1 MKSDNKETV
10 RLQKFLA
17 DQGKCSRREGEEW
30 IREGRITVNGEIAQ
44 IGCSVNPE
52 RDSVQIDG
60 RRVQVK
66 EMKSLTLVMN
76 KPKGVVC
83 SNDDPHN
90 DKYVFDLLPKQY
102 ANQRLFCAGRLD
114 KDSEG
119 LLILTNDGELTQRL
133 THPSYAL
140 TKIYRV
146 TFHRELRPENVTTM
160 LQGISDEGEFLKAE
174 KVIPATHKGPD
185 ANRQAE
191 IHLHHGKKR
200 EIRRL
205 AKRCHLFVS
214 KLRRVQIGSFV
225 LRGLPVGACRA
236 MSQKEIE
243 QMLTQPFER
252 SNNKK

>member
-1 MKSDNKETV
+1 MKREDSEKV

-30 IREGRITVNGEIAQ
+30 IREGRITVNGELAEL
-44 IGCSVNPE
+44 GCSVDPYH
-52 RDSVQIDG
+52 DSVQIDG

-66 EMKSLTLVMN
+66 EKKTLTLVMN

-90 DKYVFDLLPKQY
+90 EKNVFQLLPKQF
-102 ANQRLFCAGRLD
+102 ANERLFCAGRLD

-119 LLILTNDGELTQRL
+119 LLILTNDGELAQRL
-133 THPSYAL
+133 THPSFAL

-146 TFHRELRPENVTTM
+146 TFHRDLLPENITTM

-174 KVIPATHKGPD
+174 KIIPATQGPD
-185 ANRQAE
+185 AKQKAE

-205 AKRCHLFVS
+205 AKRCHLFVK
-214 KLRRVQIGSFV
+214 KLRRIQIGSFV
-225 LRGLPVGACRA
+225 LRNLPLGAVRV
-236 MSQKEIE
+236 MTQKEIE
-243 QMLTQPFER
+243 ILLTQPFEYR
-252 SNNKK
+252 KG